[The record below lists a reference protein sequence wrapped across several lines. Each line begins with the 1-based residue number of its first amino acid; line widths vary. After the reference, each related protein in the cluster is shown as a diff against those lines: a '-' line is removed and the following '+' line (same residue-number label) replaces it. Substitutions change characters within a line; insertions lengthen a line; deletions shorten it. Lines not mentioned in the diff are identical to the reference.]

1 MHIPRDYRRIATLA
15 QLVEQRF
22 CKPSVVSSSLT
33 SGSTIMID
41 GKKYI
46 FTFVLTA
53 ALFATAFFASSFF
66 SEKRVES
73 VKEIQDNIAIDIL
86 SSETQFDLLKEVSCS
101 NVSDSMLSPQLS
113 EIGDK
118 LSHTESERGSNDP
131 DVIYLKKYYSLLE
144 IKDYLLSKK
153 LIEKCGSAKKPVFII
168 YFYSNKGDCPDCEK
182 EGYVLT
188 RLKEKYPELRVYSF
202 DYNLDLSA
210 VASMKQIYKIT
221 SSLPAL
227 VIEDK
232 TYIGFKTVEELELLL
247 PDTLKAATSTDATAA
262 KATTTTVKAK
272 K

>member
-1 MHIPRDYRRIATLA
+1 
-15 QLVEQRF
+15 
-22 CKPSVVSSSLT
+22 
-33 SGSTIMID
+33 MID
-41 GKKYI
+41 TRKYI

-66 SEKRVES
+66 SGKRVES

-101 NVSDSMLSPQLS
+101 NVNDSMLSPQLS
-113 EIGDK
+113 EIGEK
-118 LSHTESERGSNDP
+118 LSRTESERGGTDP
-131 DVIYLKKYYSLLE
+131 DVVYLKKYYTLLE

-153 LIEKCGSAKKPVFII
+153 LVEKCGAEKKPVFII
-168 YFYSNKGDCPDCEK
+168 YFYSNQGDCPECEK
-182 EGYVLT
+182 EGFVLT

-210 VASMKQIYKIT
+210 VDSMKRIYKIT

-232 TYIGFKTVEELELLL
+232 TYIGFKSVEELELLL
-247 PDTLKAATSTDATAA
+247 PDTLKENVSLSATSTTSS
-262 KATTTTVKAK
+262 TTKKAK
-272 K
+272 